1 MRLEIK
7 SDGTTVGTQIT
18 NVETGEKLGYVQKI
32 TWEVSVEDPVA
43 TCTVVIA
50 KMPVEVLGVVEDIK
64 ELDARES

>member
-43 TCTVVIA
+43 TCTIVIA
-50 KMPVEVLGVVEDIK
+50 KMPVEVLGIVEDIK